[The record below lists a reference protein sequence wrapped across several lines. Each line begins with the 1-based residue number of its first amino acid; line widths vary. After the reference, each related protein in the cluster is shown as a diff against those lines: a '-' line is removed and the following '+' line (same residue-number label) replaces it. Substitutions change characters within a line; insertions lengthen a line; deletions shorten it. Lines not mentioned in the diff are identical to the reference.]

1 MRALRLAHLRDCAA
15 PPPARAQAS
24 TPPASKGQRQNAS
37 IPDFRGRRVAGQK
50 FFVGSF
56 PGIYEDEWKRMTEG
70 DEHVEEGR
78 AMSVSCV
85 FFPDGSDLSAKHAT
99 PCECKNLYGSGATKH
114 PEFATWADEKAP
126 WGCYWCVAGTVL
138 SPHAPG
144 RGWRMGVR
152 ARGPRRTGGIYVL
165 AHT

>member
-1 MRALRLAHLRDCAA
+1 MQVGAPGAELVQVSATCPGRADCNACDSHICVIA
-15 PPPARAQAS
+15 PPPPARAQAS
-24 TPPASKGQRQNAS
+24 APPASKGQRQNAS

-114 PEFATWADEKAP
+114 PEFATWADGKAP
-126 WGCYWCVAGTVL
+126 WGCYW
-138 SPHAPG
+138 
-144 RGWRMGVR
+144 
-152 ARGPRRTGGIYVL
+152 
-165 AHT
+165 

>member
-1 MRALRLAHLRDCAA
+1 M
-15 PPPARAQAS
+15 QAGA
-24 TPPASKGQRQNAS
+24 PASAAAKAKAEGQRQNAS

-70 DEHVEEGR
+70 DERVKEGY

-114 PEFATWADEKAP
+114 PEFATWADGKAP
-126 WGCYWCVAGTVL
+126 WGCYWCVAQWGL
-138 SPHAPG
+138 EDC
-144 RGWRMGVR
+144 
-152 ARGPRRTGGIYVL
+152 L
-165 AHT
+165 AHTPTPSG